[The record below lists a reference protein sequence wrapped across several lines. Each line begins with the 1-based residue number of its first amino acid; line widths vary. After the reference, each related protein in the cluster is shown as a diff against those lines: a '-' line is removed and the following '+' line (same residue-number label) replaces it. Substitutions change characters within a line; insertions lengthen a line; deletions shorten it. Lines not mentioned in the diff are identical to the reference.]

1 MKNKHA
7 QFQVGGQGL
16 FNAGFWAAV
25 ETILIAACLG
35 TLLFFPF
42 VSQYGLERKVIQGMA
57 AFAAGGVVT
66 VVLCAGLFLPA
77 LAMLRKLEIKIT
89 GKELA
94 CLLMVLAIFGELVF
108 FLVFKGV
115 HPPAYRG
122 KLFLFGLMMISAFS
136 SWVFA
141 MRYEAISRLL
151 SPTKQ

>member
-1 MKNKHA
+1 MKNNRA
-7 QFQVGGQGL
+7 PFQLGGQGL

-25 ETILIAACLG
+25 ETILIAACVG

-42 VSQYGLERKVIQGMA
+42 VSQYGLERKAIQGMA
-57 AFAAGGVVT
+57 AFAAGGAVT
-66 VVLCAGLFLPA
+66 AGLCAGLFLPA
-77 LAMLRKLEIKIT
+77 IGLLRKLEIRIS

-94 CLLMVLAIFGELVF
+94 ALLLVLAIFAELVF

-122 KLFLFGLMMISAFS
+122 KLFLFGLMMISALS

-141 MRYEAISRLL
+141 MRFEAISRLL
-151 SPTKQ
+151 SNVKQ